1 MAVANPSADERT
13 AAPSMARPG
22 YGKRSAPDQKPRRKD
37 DFAHLPA
44 REAAIATYID
54 RLPDGAAIDVKT
66 LAKELAAYGQ
76 QAVRTALNTLAKAG
90 HLLRRREPV
99 GNGGTQWVFR
109 TYFSRTA
116 RNDSWWKRFLRG
128 DVPRED
134 PAPEPEPV
142 EAPPR
147 AYAVLANVGRTDPRM
162 MLSAAECGQLEALAE
177 EWFARG
183 ATERELVGAL
193 TAGLPPEVHCPG
205 ALARTR
211 LLAKMPPERPAPS
224 PEASGLMECE
234 GCGAPGRALPGGR
247 CRACRGDSPHEGWLG
262 EAFSEEFHRQVA
274 AVRAGIGRFVP
285 RPRPFP

>member
-76 QAVRTALNTLAKAG
+76 QAVRTALNALAKAG

-99 GNGGTQWVFR
+99 GDGGTQWVFR

-134 PAPEPEPV
+134 PAPAPV
-142 EAPPR
+142 EEEPPPPPG
-147 AYAVLANVGRTDPRM
+147 AYKILASIGRTDPRM
-162 MLSAAECGQLEALAE
+162 TLSARECAQLEPLAN

-183 ATERELVGAL
+183 ATERELIHAL

-205 ALARTR
+205 AMARRR
-211 LLAKMPPERPAPS
+211 LTNKMPPERDRASASTPA
-224 PEASGLMECE
+224 ALMECE
-234 GCGAPGRALPGGR
+234 GCRTPSRHALPGGR
-247 CRACRGDSPHEGWLG
+247 CRACRGDDRHEGWVR
-262 EAFSEEFHRQVA
+262 EAFAESTRRHAAALRSEIRK
-274 AVRAGIGRFVP
+274 RRT
-285 RPRPFP
+285 R